1 MSNPEIKVYVTVS
14 TENGTHQCSRKYHDG
29 NVGNIES
36 TLGQFNVLSVEV
48 EKKLF
53 LHQKGQCR
61 MRPYSDLFNGK
72 ANQSECIFACQMKNQ
87 SNVMN
92 VKHWVRVIFASRI
105 YHPLEHRITL

>member
-61 MRPYSDLFNGK
+61 MRPYYDMFNENFFKLVQPHVGK
-72 ANQSECIFACQMKNQ
+72 RRFD
-87 SNVMN
+87 
-92 VKHWVRVIFASRI
+92 ASSQNN
-105 YHPLEHRITL
+105 HNAFSSVHTLV